1 MVLTVA
7 KYFGEVL
14 KELRKKRNMTLR
26 DVELATGIS
35 NPYLSQIERGERGI
49 PTVKFLRRL
58 ADVYHVSVN
67 KLIEVGTREMNNKSV
82 NLKQVDQDTVFVS
95 KGFEKLS
102 KKSKSVL
109 KSFLSYLLEEE
120 RSIRNKKQHYITI
133 DDSEHNT

>member
-1 MVLTVA
+1 MA

-49 PTVKFLRRL
+49 PTIKFLRRL

-67 KLIEVGTREMNNKSV
+67 KLIEVGTKEMNNKSF
-82 NLKQVDQDTVFVS
+82 NLKEVDQDTVFVS
-95 KGFEKLS
+95 RGFEKLS

>member
-1 MVLTVA
+1 
-7 KYFGEVL
+7 
-14 KELRKKRNMTLR
+14 MTLR

-67 KLIEVGTREMNNKSV
+67 KLIEVGTKEMNNKSI
-82 NLKQVDQDTVFVS
+82 NLKEVDQDTVFVS

-133 DDSEHNT
+133 DDSKHNT

>member
-7 KYFGEVL
+7 KYFGGVL

-67 KLIEVGTREMNNKSV
+67 KLIEVGTREMNNKSI
-82 NLKQVDQDTVFVS
+82 NLKEVDQDTVFVS

-120 RSIRNKKQHYITI
+120 RSIRNKKQHYITT
-133 DDSEHNT
+133 DDSKHNT

>member
-1 MVLTVA
+1 MA

-49 PTVKFLRRL
+49 PTIKFLRRL

-67 KLIEVGTREMNNKSV
+67 KLIEVGTKEMNNKSF
-82 NLKQVDQDTVFVS
+82 NFKEVDQDTVFVS
-95 KGFEKLS
+95 KGFKKLS